1 MLLRFLRVL
10 LAGNRSR
17 RQSHPGTLWQ
27 NRAVA
32 TTARRGPGRPPA
44 AKSAETR
51 ARILRTAREVFA
63 ELGYDAA
70 TFQEIAQR
78 ADLTR
83 PAINHYFPS
92 KGLLY
97 QEVVRQTR
105 QVLADGMAE
114 ARGRH
119 GPAARIRSFLGAT
132 VWNCGDDRS
141 VAAFLVTS
149 VLESQRRPDLDAP
162 DILAD
167 VRGFVTEV
175 LGEAVAAG
183 DARPHLDVPAAA
195 EALVA
200 MLWGLGLWAGFAADR
215 DRLDA
220 VADEFLRLLAGDPF
234 LRTA

>member
-1 MLLRFLRVL
+1 
-10 LAGNRSR
+10 
-17 RQSHPGTLWQ
+17 LWQ
-27 NRAVA
+27 NCAVA

-63 ELGYDAA
+63 EQGYDAA

-92 KGLLY
+92 KRSLY
-97 QEVVRQTR
+97 REVVRQTR
-105 QVLADGMAE
+105 QVVADGMAE
-114 ARGRH
+114 ARDRH

-132 VWNCGDDRS
+132 VWNCEDDRS

-149 VLESQRRPDLDAP
+149 VLEAQRRPELDAP
-162 DILAD
+162 DILGD
-167 VRGFVTEV
+167 VRGFVAEV

-183 DARPHLDVPAAA
+183 DARPDLDVPAAA

-200 MLWGLGLWAGFAADR
+200 MLWGLGLWAGFVADR

>member
-1 MLLRFLRVL
+1 M
-10 LAGNRSR
+10 
-17 RQSHPGTLWQ
+17 WQ
-27 NRAVA
+27 NRRVA

-51 ARILRTAREVFA
+51 GRILRTAREVFA
-63 ELGYDAA
+63 EQGYDAA

-92 KGLLY
+92 KRLLY

-119 GPAARIRSFLGAT
+119 GPAARIRAFLGAP
-132 VWNCGDDRS
+132 VWTCDDDRS
-141 VAAFLVTS
+141 VAAFLVSS
-149 VLESQRRPDLDAP
+149 VLESQRRPELDSP
-162 DILAD
+162 DVLAD
-167 VRGFVTEV
+167 VRGFVIEV

-183 DARPHLDVPAAA
+183 EARADLDVPAAA
-195 EALVA
+195 ELLVS
-200 MLWGLGLWAGFAADR
+200 MLWGLGLWAGFVADR
-215 DRLDA
+215 TRLDA
-220 VADEFLRLLAGDPF
+220 VAAEFLRLLAGDPL
-234 LRTA
+234 LRSA